1 MTTEEILLIVTYLGI
16 PISSGIIGWITN
28 VIALKMTFY
37 PIEYFGIRPF
47 GWQGI
52 VPAKSYKIADK
63 SVDLLSIK
71 LLQMEEYFGR
81 IDPKRVAEEMSPAL
95 KKISKQIIN
104 EVMEARA
111 PIAWE
116 STPQTIKQLVYQKAS
131 DDLPKVIADV
141 MEDLKKNI
149 RQMLDLKAL
158 SLQVLLKDKDLLNQI
173 FLKCGKDE
181 FKFIENSGFYFGIL
195 FGIVQSVLFYY
206 FQYWWLLPVFGF
218 VVGFATN
225 WIAIEM
231 IFRPKKPIRLGFVTI
246 IGLFF
251 KRQKEVSAEYS
262 KIVSSKILTTERI
275 FEFIIR
281 GQGSKK
287 FEELVRKHVGRVVEN
302 TAGVSKTLFEMAGGE
317 KQIDI
322 IKNIATFR
330 FMQEL
335 PIAIRDAFPYVSHA
349 LNIEENLREKMSSL
363 SYEEFE
369 GFLRPAFQ
377 EDEIT
382 LIIVGA
388 FLGALAGL
396 GQEFLI
402 FI

>member
-52 VPAKSYKIADK
+52 VPAKSLKIADK

-81 IDPKRVAEEMSPAL
+81 INPKQVAEEMSPSL

-104 EVMEARA
+104 EVMDARA

-116 STPQTIKQLVYQKAS
+116 NTPQPIKQLVYQKAS
-131 DDLPKVIADV
+131 EDLPQVIADV
-141 MEDLKKNI
+141 MEDLKKEI
-149 RQMLDLKAL
+149 RQILDLKTL
-158 SLQVLLKDKDLLNQI
+158 SLQVLMKDKALLNQI
-173 FLKCGKDE
+173 FLKCGANE
-181 FKFIENSGFYFGIL
+181 FKFIENSGFYFGVL
-195 FGIVQSVLFYY
+195 FGIVQAILFYY
-206 FQYWWLLPVFGF
+206 FQEWWLLPVFGF
-218 VVGFATN
+218 IVGFATN
-225 WIAIEM
+225 WIAIEL
-231 IFRPKKPIRLGFVTI
+231 IFRPKKPIRLGFVTL

-262 KIVSSKILTTERI
+262 RIITSKILTTEGI
-275 FEFIIR
+275 FEYIIR
-281 GQGSKK
+281 GQGAKR
-287 FEELVRKHVGRVVEN
+287 FEALVKKHVGRVVEN
-302 TAGVSKTLFEMAGGE
+302 TAGVSRTLFEVAGGE
-317 KQIDI
+317 KQIEI

-335 PIAIRDAFPYVSHA
+335 PIAIRDAFPYAGQA

-377 EDEIT
+377 EDETT
-382 LIIVGA
+382 LILVGA
-388 FLGALAGL
+388 VLGAAAGL
-396 GQEFLI
+396 GQQFLV
-402 FI
+402 FQ

>member
-28 VIALKMTFY
+28 IIALKMTFY
-37 PIEYFGIRPF
+37 PIEYFGIRPL

-52 VPAKSYKIADK
+52 VPAKSFKIAEK

-81 IDPKRVAEEMSPAL
+81 INPKQVAEEMSPAL
-95 KKISKQIIN
+95 KKISRQIIN
-104 EVMEARA
+104 EVMDARA
-111 PIAWE
+111 SIAWE
-116 STPQTIKQLVYQKAS
+116 NTPQTIKQLVYQKAS
-131 DDLPKVIADV
+131 EDLPQVIADV
-141 MEDLKKNI
+141 MEDLKKDI
-149 RQMLDLKAL
+149 RQMLDLKNL
-158 SLQVLLKDKDLLNQI
+158 SLQVLMKDKALLNQI
-173 FLKCGKDE
+173 FLKCGAKE

-195 FGIVQSVLFYY
+195 FGIVQSLLFYY

-218 VVGFATN
+218 IVGFATN
-225 WIAIEM
+225 WIAIEL
-231 IFRPKKPIRLGFVTI
+231 IFRPKKPIRLGFVTL

-251 KRQKEVSAEYS
+251 KRQKEVSTEYS
-262 KIVSSKILTTERI
+262 RIITSKILTTEGI
-275 FEFIIR
+275 FEYIIR
-281 GQGSKK
+281 GQGAKR
-287 FEELVRKHVGRVVEN
+287 FEALVKKHVGRVVEN
-302 TAGVSKTLFEMAGGE
+302 TAGVSRTLFEVAGGE

-335 PIAIRDAFPYVSHA
+335 PIAIRDAFPYAGQA

-377 EDEIT
+377 EDETT
-382 LIIVGA
+382 LILVGA
-388 FLGALAGL
+388 ILGALAGL
-396 GQEFLI
+396 GQQFLV
-402 FI
+402 FS